1 MIEKKIHYIWFGGNK
16 PEKVLK
22 CIKSWEKFLPD
33 FEIIEWNEKNF
44 NIEEERGKNRF
55 FRECYDR
62 KLWAFVSDYVRVK
75 ILYENGGVYLDTDI
89 EIIKNISSLLNTD
102 MFLGYENEN
111 TMSFGIVGVIPKH
124 KIFKEMY
131 EFYQDKIWHSSLHII
146 TSIFTEILQ
155 EEYKGNFD
163 ENGIK
168 IYPREYFYPFNHDEE
183 FRESCI
189 KENTYAIHWWG
200 KSWKKNPKVYFL
212 KYKHLPWWKKY
223 PKHISKLI
231 NFYLK
236 NLFEKRENNG

>member
-131 EFYQDKIWHSSLHII
+131 KFYQDKIWHSPLHII